1 MMMLM
6 LIVSSYDVLVMLIC
20 LHLKVNA
27 LDVTMTYPQ
36 TKILNNKRVVL
47 NAWEECHN
55 NNSVDS

>member
-47 NAWEECHN
+47 NA
-55 NNSVDS
+55 